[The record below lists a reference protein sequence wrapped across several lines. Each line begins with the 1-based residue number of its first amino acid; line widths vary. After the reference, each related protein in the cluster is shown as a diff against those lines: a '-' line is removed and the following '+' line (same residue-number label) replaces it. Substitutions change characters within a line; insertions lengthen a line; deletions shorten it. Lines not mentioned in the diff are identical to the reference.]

1 MLICKFRIELIYD
14 YLAKIIFWNMIIR
27 LIIES
32 YLDFAIGSA
41 TNVQN
46 VRGIINHN
54 IFSWHG

>member
-1 MLICKFRIELIYD
+1 MLICKFRIELIYN

-41 TNVQN
+41 TNLEN
-46 VRGIINHN
+46 VKRIIYHN
-54 IFSWHG
+54 IFSWYG